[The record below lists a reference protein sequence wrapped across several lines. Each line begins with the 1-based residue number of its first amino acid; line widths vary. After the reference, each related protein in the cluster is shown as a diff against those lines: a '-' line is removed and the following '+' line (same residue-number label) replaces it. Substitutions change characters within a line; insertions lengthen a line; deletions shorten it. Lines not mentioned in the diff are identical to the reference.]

1 MNLTTEKCPF
11 CDAWTKTTPWIHLLG
26 ELLFEINSSVWL
38 FSKLLLFII
47 NLSKMDWSNTVRGWL
62 YFRTK
67 TCTTSHEATWLH
79 IYSLKLDDL
88 LKLLWHLGSMDTSLS
103 PYIYHEYVS
112 SIVIRWKHTGRF
124 WEVCFNFFFQ
134 IRTRLPTGWTE
145 DGYVV
150 DYAVDRVGYE
160 CKCSKKKKDCLKNL
174 VLFLRITLRVK
185 LSN

>member
-79 IYSLKLDDL
+79 IYSLKMDDL

-124 WEVCFNFFFQ
+124 WEVCFNFFFKYEHVCPRGGQ
-134 IRTRLPTGWTE
+134 RMDMLWITRWTGWGTNAN
-145 DGYVV
+145 VV
-150 DYAVDRVGYE
+150 
-160 CKCSKKKKDCLKNL
+160 KKKKI
-174 VLFLRITLRVK
+174 VWRTLFF
-185 LSN
+185 SCE